1 MNELV
6 IRKKEV
12 YGNVL
17 NYPVCDKAK
26 SLANLVGTKTLTD
39 KVLNQFSLDFGFQ
52 IKIKSTWKELV
63 NETK

>member
-17 NYPVCDKAK
+17 NYPICDKAK
-26 SLANLVGTKTLTD
+26 SLANLVGTKTLTVTR
-39 KVLNQFSLDFGFQ
+39 K
-52 IKIKSTWKELV
+52 
-63 NETK
+63 